1 MSLQE
6 KLDAM
11 KARFESRTPP
21 YDKVSQEMIDVMHR
35 ATEDFRNSRIA
46 DGALKVGDQAPD
58 LTLPNPEGKNVS
70 SEDLIAQG
78 PLVVT
83 FYRGV
88 W

>member
-1 MSLQE
+1 
-6 KLDAM
+6 M
-11 KARFESRTPP
+11 KARFESHTPP

-35 ATEDFRNSRIA
+35 ATEDLRNSPIV

-58 LTLPNPEGKNVS
+58 FTLPDPEGKHVS
-70 SEDLIAQG
+70 AKDLIAKG

-83 FYRGV
+83 FYRGM